1 MDSYQAALSR
11 AIPADEIGRR
21 IRAARLAAGMTQ
33 AEVAAGEMTAAYLS
47 RVERGERR
55 LGAPLLEKI
64 AGRLRTTAAELLAT
78 HSLNEARARALRV
91 EEAAVL
97 VATGEFSRA
106 HDVTT
111 SVLACLNTGEDSA
124 LRASAARLHAETLL
138 ALGRVHSAVQVAE
151 ELVDSNDLNAVRAL
165 ILLGRCY
172 CALGAPAHAIQVS
185 DVAER
190 MLRHLGVE
198 GLSESLWLAVV
209 KAEASYD
216 QGRLITASKIC
227 RDALAACAHLPA
239 DADAGRYLQAA
250 AAESSSGGPTP
261 AAMELTTAALAI
273 LDAHNGLNALRS
285 VQVRADPL
293 T

>member
-11 AIPADEIGRR
+11 AIGADEIGRR

-33 AEVAAGEMTAAYLS
+33 AEVAAGEITAAYLS
-47 RVERGERR
+47 RVERGQRR
-55 LGAPLLEKI
+55 LGAPLLERI
-64 AGRLRTTAAELLAT
+64 AGRLHTTPAELLAT

-97 VATGEFSRA
+97 VATGQFTRA
-106 HDVTT
+106 QVVTST
-111 SVLACLNTGEDSA
+111 VLACLDPGEDGA
-124 LRASAARLHAETLL
+124 LRASAARVHAETLL
-138 ALGRVHSAVQVAE
+138 ALGRVQSAVEAAE
-151 ELVDSNDLNAVRAL
+151 ELVDTNDLNAVRAL

-172 CALGAPAHAIQVS
+172 CALGAPARAIEVS
-185 DVAER
+185 NLAER
-190 MLRHLGVE
+190 LIGHLGVE

-209 KAEASYD
+209 KAEAHLG
-216 QGRLITASKIC
+216 QGRLSKASQIC
-227 RDALAACAHLPA
+227 RDAIIASAHLPV

-250 AAESSSGGPTP
+250 AAESTSCGATP

-273 LDAHNGLNALRS
+273 LDARNGLYALRS
-285 VQVRADPL
+285 VQTKADRL